1 MKKLFT
7 QFSLLALT
15 VVLLVSCTKNEVHY
29 NDNDNHWLDKEYGVV
44 VYSDG
49 YCPFYV
55 LETYNGYTI
64 VRSTGGYMPYEG
76 DEIYGDISRYGYRDL
91 YNYTENSIIR
101 GEVVEYWLS
110 YSEAQYMIDEMCYS
124 YNKSAAGKTAEKK
137 VIKQGLLKKK

>member
-7 QFSLLALT
+7 QISLFSLAAI
-15 VVLLVSCTKNEVHY
+15 LLVSCTKNEVHY
-29 NDNDNHWLDKEYGVV
+29 NDNPNHWLDKEYGVV

-55 LETYNGYTI
+55 VETYNGFTI
-64 VRSTGGYMPYEG
+64 IRSTGGYMPYEG
-76 DEIYGDISRYGYRDL
+76 DEIYGDISRYGFRDI

-101 GEVVEYWLS
+101 GEIVEYWLS
-110 YSEAQYMIDEMCYS
+110 YGEAQYMIDELCYTYS
-124 YNKSAAGKTAEKK
+124 KSASGKTTEKK

>member
-1 MKKLFT
+1 MKKIFT
-7 QFSLLALT
+7 QFSLLALAA
-15 VVLLVSCTKNEVHY
+15 VLLVSCTKNEVHY

-55 LETYNGYTI
+55 VETYNGFTVI
-64 VRSTGGYMPYEG
+64 RSTGGYMPYEG

>member
-7 QFSLLALT
+7 QLSVFALAA
-15 VVLLVSCTKNEVHY
+15 VLLVSCTKNEVHY
-29 NDNDNHWLDKEYGVV
+29 NDNTNHWLDKEYGVV

-55 LETYNGYTI
+55 IETYNGYTI

-110 YSEAQYMIDEMCYS
+110 YSEAQYMIDELCYT